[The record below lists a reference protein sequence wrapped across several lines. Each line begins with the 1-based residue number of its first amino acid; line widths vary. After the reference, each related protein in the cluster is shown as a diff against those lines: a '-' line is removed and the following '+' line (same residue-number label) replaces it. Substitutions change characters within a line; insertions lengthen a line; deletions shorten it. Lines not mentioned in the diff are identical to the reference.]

1 VSGSKQAVV
10 IYVFDSG
17 KCVQN
22 IKTQLTDY
30 LNVVS
35 QCLNVGRSTLDT
47 TKTKTML
54 FGAQQNLSKVD
65 GGFQL
70 IIGGISSTGQ
80 MLQVRGPLV

>member
-1 VSGSKQAVV
+1 MSGSKRAVV
-10 IYVFDSG
+10 ISG

-22 IKTQLTDY
+22 TQTQLTDD

-35 QCLNVGRSTLDT
+35 QWLNVSRPTLDT
-47 TKTKTML
+47 TKTTTML

-70 IIGGISSTGQ
+70 IIGAISSTGQ